1 MFIFVKNAI
10 MKHQELLLQEVRKC
24 LSEEQSVIEEIA
36 GILGIS
42 YDASHRRVAMKSKFS
57 IEETVKLCQY
67 FSISFDAL
75 LGDKHKVLT
84 DKTQP
89 IQSLSDFKN
98 YFEQSAAHL
107 EKYQGKTAT
116 MYYSAKDIPLFY
128 TIGGTL
134 LSKFKLYVWTQLL
147 IKQDKQIPFDRFTVN
162 VSLLEATAQLK
173 SVYESAEVV
182 EIWND
187 TTINSSLQQIYY
199 FFESGLIAHETA
211 LLLLAEVDK
220 IVTAVEAKTNLN
232 SERYK
237 LYYNELLI
245 LIITVLVSSE
255 HQKSLFVPYN
265 MVGYFITENKATCQ
279 EAEYFFEN
287 QVYNSKLLQSS
298 GKRDRN
304 LFFNRMYQKIE
315 FYRNKVNNFINE

>member
-1 MFIFVKNAI
+1 
-10 MKHQELLLQEVRKC
+10 MKYQELLLQEIRKC
-24 LSEEQSVIEEIA
+24 LSIDQSIIEELA

-42 YDASHRRVAMKSKFS
+42 YDASHRRVALKSKFS
-57 IEETVKLCQY
+57 IEETVTLCRY

-75 LGDKHKVLT
+75 LGDKSKVLT
-84 DKTQP
+84 DKTLP
-89 IQSLSDFKN
+89 IKSLTDFKN

-107 EKYQGKTAT
+107 EKYQGKTTT

-147 IKQDKQIPFDRFTVN
+147 AKQNKQTSFENFTLN
-162 VSLLEATAQLK
+162 VSLLEVTSQLK
-173 SVYESAEVV
+173 SVYESVSVV

-199 FFESGLIAHETA
+199 FFESGLITHETA
-211 LLLLAEVDK
+211 LLLLTEVDK
-220 IVTAVEAKTNLN
+220 IVAAVEAKTNRN
-232 SERYK
+232 SEHHK

-245 LIITVLVSSE
+245 LNNTVLVSSE
-255 HQKSLFVPYN
+255 HRKSLFVPYN
-265 MVGYFITENKATCQ
+265 MVGYFITENKATCL